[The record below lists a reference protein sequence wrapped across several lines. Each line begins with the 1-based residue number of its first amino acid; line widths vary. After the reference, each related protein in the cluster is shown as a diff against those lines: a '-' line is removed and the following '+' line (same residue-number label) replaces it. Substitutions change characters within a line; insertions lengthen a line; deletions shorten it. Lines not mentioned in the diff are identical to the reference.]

1 MLDLNYM
8 LEVDE
13 ATAQK
18 IADKQ
23 DNTYG
28 EPEKITSQVKQVI
41 DTLDPMATVPY
52 EVMSPEQPW
61 DKELKELDS
70 KYKKS
75 LEKIKQLEEKLE
87 MKDKQVKFLQDKCRE
102 K

>member
-61 DKELKELDS
+61 DRELKEIND
-70 KYKKS
+70 KYQKS
-75 LEKIKQLEEKLE
+75 LKKIKHLEEQLD
-87 MKDKQVKFLQDKCRE
+87 MKDKQVKLLQAKCRE